1 MRPSDQERA
10 KKIESNLV
18 AFDAEV
24 GALPGIKDARSRS
37 TLVGQIIDSLRR
49 IEFAYFVRDS
59 RIDSD
64 RADPKNVIFDPIRAA
79 VFHMRRGDF
88 DEAIWLV
95 FLSTHF
101 GKHSADGWRLM
112 RDVYGGLGQEV
123 WSWKRVSEDPKK
135 FSNWL
140 ARNERKLSA
149 DGVSRRFSNHRKYE
163 TLKASSRAGTG
174 AVIES
179 YVSWISPPR
188 THLQFIREVQKKIG
202 QNPKDVFG
210 HLYISMK
217 AVKRFGR
224 LGKFDF
230 LTMLGKLGLAPI
242 EADSAYLSEAT
253 GPLRGARLLFG
264 GDIEAPLSAK
274 ELEVLLKKL
283 DSKLSLGMQVLED
296 SLCNWQKSPQR
307 FVSFRG

>member
-10 KKIESNLV
+10 KGIESSLV

-24 GALPGIKDARSRS
+24 KALPGIENARSRS
-37 TLVGQIIDSLRR
+37 VLVGQIVDSLRR

-59 RIDSD
+59 RVNAD
-64 RADPKNVIFDPIRAA
+64 RADPKNAIFDPIRAA
-79 VFHMRRGDF
+79 VFYMRRGDF
-88 DEAIWLV
+88 DEAIWLI

-112 RDVYGGLGQEV
+112 RDIYGSLGQEV

-135 FSNWL
+135 FSDWL
-140 ARNERKLSA
+140 ARNERKLSS
-149 DGVSRRFSNHRKYE
+149 DGISRRFSNHRKYE
-163 TLKASSRAGTG
+163 TLKSSSRAGTG

-179 YVSWISPPR
+179 YVNWIAPPR
-188 THLQFIREVQKKIG
+188 SHSLLIREVQKEIG

-210 HLYISMK
+210 YLYSSMK

-242 EADSAYLSEAT
+242 EPDSAYLSEAT

-274 ELEVLLKKL
+274 ELEILLKSL

-296 SLCNWQKSPQR
+296 SLCNWQKSPQK